1 MNFVELLAW
10 SVWDLLRAR
19 KLLTLLLVG
28 LAGPAFAMLVR
39 LVAGSHF
46 NSDIAYGLSVPLAV
60 YSFTMILLS
69 VIFASGIVSSEMVGK
84 TIPYLLTRPI
94 ARWKIL
100 LAKWLASSLVI
111 TLAVMASCV
120 ATAIITHGFTGLGN
134 SPLPRDL
141 IIIPVGVLSYCS
153 LFTMLSVL
161 SMKPW
166 LFAISFGFLWESWI
180 PFLPGDFKKLSI
192 MSQLRALSPHS
203 ETGPA
208 PSGPMELLRLLS
220 PENIE
225 PSAAWNALI
234 VINVVAL
241 AVAAAV
247 FSSAEFV
254 PKDETT

>member
-10 SVWDLLRAR
+10 SVWDLLRPR
-19 KLLTLLLVG
+19 KLVTMLLVG
-28 LAGPAFAMLVR
+28 LAGPAFAMLIRSVSGTDYAPN
-39 LVAGSHF
+39 V
-46 NSDIAYGLSVPLAV
+46 AYGLSVPLAV

-69 VIFASGIVSSEMVGK
+69 VIFASGIVSAEMVGK

-94 ARWKIL
+94 PRWKIL
-100 LAKWLASSLVI
+100 LAKWLAA
-111 TLAVMASCV
+111 TLAVSIAVMASC
-120 ATAIITHGFTGLGN
+120 ALTAVITHGFAGLGS
-134 SPLPRDL
+134 SPLQRDL
-141 IIIPVGVLSYCS
+141 IIIPVGVVSYCS

-161 SMKPW
+161 STKPW

-203 ETGPA
+203 GTGPA
-208 PSGPMELLRLLS
+208 PSGPMEILRLLS

-234 VINVVAL
+234 VINVVTL
-241 AVAAAV
+241 AIAAAV
-247 FSSAEFV
+247 FSSGEFV